1 MHITWD
7 EPIDQPLTVVAKI
20 AGAIAVREAAA

>member
-7 EPIDQPLTVVAKI
+7 DLIDEPLTVVAKI
-20 AGAIAVREAAA
+20 AGALAAREAA